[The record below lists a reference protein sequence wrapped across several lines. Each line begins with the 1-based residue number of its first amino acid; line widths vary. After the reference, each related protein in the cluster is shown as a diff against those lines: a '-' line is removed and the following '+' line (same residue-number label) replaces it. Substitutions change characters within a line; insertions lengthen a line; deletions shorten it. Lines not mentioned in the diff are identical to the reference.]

1 MWAEIINTM
10 FITVLENP
18 NSNQLFKRF
27 EERLKYEQTFSAFQA
42 AKVLHFFG
50 LTHGELCDKTKQ
62 NNRYKEESNIL
73 SYYILKSIAM
83 TNVNEYV
90 EWCIKNNVGEN
101 GQGSLNFLK
110 TSDNIFRYS
119 EFFREHYQSPACL
132 NEIKKMEDWFSK
144 QMPNNMTLENQTM
157 RMTVFEMA

>member
-1 MWAEIINTM
+1 
-10 FITVLENP
+10 
-18 NSNQLFKRF
+18 
-27 EERLKYEQTFSAFQA
+27 
-42 AKVLHFFG
+42 
-50 LTHGELCDKTKQ
+50 
-62 NNRYKEESNIL
+62 
-73 SYYILKSIAM
+73 M